1 VAIALNIGQILA
13 IQYYTEY
20 LKLVGFE
27 DITKIYLE
35 FKGDTS
41 YFVSLCK
48 EAKASKM
55 KVQDVINLLKIANN
69 SLPSVQ
75 HRYEELQKQN
85 SILDSNLN
93 TAAKEFQNLSNQI
106 SYMNNRRDEIKSE
119 CENEKARLQDLRQQ
133 TAKLESFM
141 YNYKNYNEEY
151 TNSIKTIEN
160 KVQDILSDKKAFLKL
175 AIFSL
180 IHSMRSNP
188 DKYTSLVY
196 HNNDN
201 QNSSSSS
208 SRDNSNHK
216 YLLEMSSKL
225 PPPPYDT
232 YVIEDYKAIVL
243 GEAEKLYNTI
253 VDQLVCE
260 VINEDVTKQS
270 IATASTPEL
279 PLQDAIGGEVHSTLK
294 NVIKSQSTEEA
305 EAAK

>member
-1 VAIALNIGQILA
+1 
-13 IQYYTEY
+13 
-20 LKLVGFE
+20 
-27 DITKIYLE
+27 
-35 FKGDTS
+35 
-41 YFVSLCK
+41 
-48 EAKASKM
+48 
-55 KVQDVINLLKIANN
+55 
-69 SLPSVQ
+69 
-75 HRYEELQKQN
+75 
-85 SILDSNLN
+85 
-93 TAAKEFQNLSNQI
+93 
-106 SYMNNRRDEIKSE
+106 MNNRRDEIKSE

-201 QNSSSSS
+201 QNSLSST
-208 SRDNSNHK
+208 SRDNSIHN

-225 PPPPYDT
+225 PPPPYDA

-243 GEAEKLYNTI
+243 EEAEKLYNTL

-260 VINEDVTKQS
+260 VINESVTEQS
-270 IATASTPEL
+270 LPTPSSSLPEL
-279 PLQDAIGGEVHSTLK
+279 SFKGDNNKQERQQEDS
-294 NVIKSQSTEEA
+294 SQR
-305 EAAK
+305 